1 MFTKL
6 KTMNDV
12 GLFPVDCPKLLSLTA
27 LISIFTNFDSGGGT
41 FGWPTD
47 VQLDNSLL
55 CWRSANKVNAT
66 LATHRAQPS
75 LPNTRKYIL
84 YSRWRCAW
92 KCPAP
97 LFPHLHLHSVGIGT
111 AIERVCVAYFYRE
124 KGFYDFFLQWG
135 CTKIELITIGGGKI
149 FFWQL
154 HSQRSKR
161 IIKSII

>member
-1 MFTKL
+1 MLPSNWRNPNWKLKHSTTPAKMFTKL

-97 LFPHLHLHSVGIGT
+97 LFPRAFASALRRNRDRNWTRMRCL
-111 AIERVCVAYFYRE
+111 
-124 KGFYDFFLQWG
+124 FLQRERFLW
-135 CTKIELITIGGGKI
+135 
-149 FFWQL
+149 FFFFNGDAL
-154 HSQRSKR
+154 RLN
-161 IIKSII
+161 